1 MDKEK
6 IINRIRIRDMIGT
19 NCRRKKGLGKDG
31 IGITIQTIRDLV
43 LAKARIEGN
52 VR

>member
-6 IINRIRIRDMIGT
+6 IINRL
-19 NCRRKKGLGKDG
+19 RRKGLVKDG
-31 IGITIQTIRDLV
+31 IGITIQTIRDLA
-43 LAKARIEGN
+43 LAKARIKGN